1 MMLNSHYGLYSVT
14 SVFKQMVQ
22 TFDMEMSLL
31 QPRHV
36 LSRLARFVQRF
47 NPDLSQSVSNDKI
60 WHIKGNLIRQNYKFP
75 KSSQNQFISNMSLYL
90 SLPPSKPP
98 EKLSLPIQTPV
109 VTDDQSDCPQ
119 TNIVEFKTTLKIHA
133 YSEIY
138 ILECDRK
145 IFVAITPKPYA
156 IHLHGAVDQF
166 KKRA

>member
-1 MMLNSHYGLYSVT
+1 
-14 SVFKQMVQ
+14 
-22 TFDMEMSLL
+22 MSLL

-47 NPDLSQSVSNDKI
+47 NPDLSPSVSNDKI

-109 VTDDQSDCPQ
+109 VTDDQSDCP
-119 TNIVEFKTTLKIHA
+119 
-133 YSEIY
+133 
-138 ILECDRK
+138 
-145 IFVAITPKPYA
+145 
-156 IHLHGAVDQF
+156 
-166 KKRA
+166 